1 MTKDLG
7 MQSSSAESFEN
18 GAVYELRQVVLR
30 SGSSAESFENGAVY
44 ELRQVVLRNNMR

>member
-1 MTKDLG
+1 MTKGLV

-30 SGSSAESFENGAVY
+30 
-44 ELRQVVLRNNMR
+44 NNM